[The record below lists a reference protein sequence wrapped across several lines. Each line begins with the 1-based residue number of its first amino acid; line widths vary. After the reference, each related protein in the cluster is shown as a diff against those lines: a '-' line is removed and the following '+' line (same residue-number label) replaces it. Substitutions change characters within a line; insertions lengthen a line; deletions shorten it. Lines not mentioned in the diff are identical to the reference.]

1 MGRGLVLELITF
13 LSITYRINESKIYIY
28 YMQLCFIYGIKIVMQ
43 GLVYSGI
50 ESFETLMVVK
60 IHATKSNIIIQHC
73 RNYVKLS
80 SK

>member
-1 MGRGLVLELITF
+1 
-13 LSITYRINESKIYIY
+13 
-28 YMQLCFIYGIKIVMQ
+28 MQLCFIYGIKIVMQ